1 MKTQTQLAKEIATR
15 AHEGQTR
22 WDGTPY
28 IVHPAAVAK
37 AVDRKLSA
45 FWSMLGPAALGDLD
59 EDRVKRQGLYT
70 MIDTATA
77 TAWLHDVVEDTP
89 LMIEDLR
96 KAGINDRVLI
106 AVDLLT
112 KRDDEEYLAY
122 LLRLKGNEVAKVV
135 KIEDIKNNMSDLD
148 KKRKKSM
155 YEKYQL
161 AIYILESRG

>member
-1 MKTQTQLAKEIATR
+1 MKTQTQLAKEIATK

-37 AVDRKLSA
+37 AVDRRLST
-45 FWSMLGPAALGDLD
+45 FWAAGVADARWSPSAGD
-59 EDRVKRQGLYT
+59 V
-70 MIDTATA
+70 ATA
-77 TAWLHDVVEDTP
+77 AAWLHDVVEDTP
-89 LMIEDLR
+89 LTIADLR
-96 KAGINDRVLI
+96 NAGINERVLV

-122 LLRLKGNEVAKVV
+122 LLRLKENGDARLV

-148 KKRKKSM
+148 RKKKKSM

-161 AIYILESRG
+161 AIYILSS